1 MESIW
6 KYDSPLGEI
15 TLAGEGD
22 ALTGLWLEGQGQS
35 AEALCRD
42 ISIPSSS
49 GPSNSVSFWGEE
61 KWLPVFGD
69 AFRWLDIYFSGRDPG
84 FTPRMELRG
93 TPFRKEVWEILLG
106 IPYGSTM
113 TYGEIAEI
121 VGRRRGIRRMS
132 AQAVGG
138 AVGHNPVSLIVP
150 CHRVIGA
157 GGALTGYAGGLDLKR
172 RLLQLEKAFPY

>member
-22 ALTGLWLEGQGQS
+22 ALTGLWLEGQGHS
-35 AEALCRD
+35 ADSA
-42 ISIPSSS
+42 SWS
-49 GPSNSVSFWGEE
+49 GEE
-61 KWLPVFGD
+61 KWLPVFGE
-69 AFRWLDIYFSGRDPG
+69 ACRWLDIYFSGKDPG

-93 TPFRKEVWEILLG
+93 TPFRMEVWEILLG

-113 TYGEIAEI
+113 TYGEIAET

-172 RLLQLEKAFPY
+172 RLLQLEKVIPR

>member
-22 ALTGLWLEGQGQS
+22 ALTGLWLEGQGHS
-35 AEALCRD
+35 ADCT
-42 ISIPSSS
+42 S
-49 GPSNSVSFWGEE
+49 WCGEV

>member
-22 ALTGLWLEGQGQS
+22 ALTGLWLEGQGHS

-61 KWLPVFGD
+61 KWLPVFGE
-69 AFRWLDIYFSGRDPG
+69 ACKWLDIYFSGRDPG

-121 VGRRRGIRRMS
+121 VGYHSADHFSRVFRSQFCCSPQEYRRTHVKSGDRFI
-132 AQAVGG
+132 
-138 AVGHNPVSLIVP
+138 PF
-150 CHRVIGA
+150 
-157 GGALTGYAGGLDLKR
+157 
-172 RLLQLEKAFPY
+172 EKQP

>member
-1 MESIW
+1 MEYMW

-22 ALTGLWLEGQGQS
+22 ALTGLWLEGQGNPEDS
-35 AEALCRD
+35 RTGCY
-42 ISIPSSS
+42 
-49 GPSNSVSFWGEE
+49 EE
-61 KWLPVFGD
+61 KWLPVFGE
-69 AFRWLDIYFSGRDPG
+69 ACRWLDIYFSGKDPG
-84 FTPRMELRG
+84 FTPKMELRG
-93 TPFRKEVWEILLG
+93 TPFRREVWEILLG

-121 VGRRRGIRRMS
+121 VGRRHGVRRMS

-172 RLLQLEKAFPY
+172 RLLQLEKVIPLAPRGRTAPSDTAR